1 MTEYAPPRA
10 FNASTIRS
18 IGRNCSSSS
27 SRKSGSSGSCAPSSC
42 HGGVYFGQ
50 GSPGF
55 FLPIP
60 PDIRPPLVAI
70 PVYVPLTAIA
80 VPNSLGATVS

>member
-1 MTEYAPPRA
+1 MEARV
-10 FNASTIRS
+10 I
-18 IGRNCSSSS
+18 
-27 SRKSGSSGSCAPSSC
+27 
-42 HGGVYFGQ
+42 GGVYFGQ